1 MGGCS
6 MGSLS
11 QKFVNIVCFCLLAS
25 PVFAQEAS
33 TDTLPEVE
41 EIIVTGEIQQG
52 ALKSLEVKRDNTV
65 ISDALFG
72 ADLGELPD
80 LSIAESLER
89 MPGVT
94 SDRFKGGASEMSV
107 RGLGAFLSY
116 STFNGREITSGSDGR
131 QVNFGQ
137 FPSELVSGTIA
148 YKSQQA
154 SMVEGGVSGTIELL
168 GLKPIDYGKRR
179 VQIQGLF
186 GYNDYEARVD
196 GGEGLSQRYTA
207 SFVDSWDTDNGKWG
221 IAVGGQLR
229 DDTAPEDFFTTSS
242 SYRPCITQHAGG
254 SSVRNY
260 ASSNCSANDDDNVT
274 SAAVST
280 ELGVPFYLV
289 SNQYIWRA
297 MKTDA
302 DKDSFFATVQWQP
315 NDELDLTLDYQFSDR
330 FDSEERANLVL
341 ADGRRRITPIEIADN
356 GALMAWTGNTRIE
369 NQTVYRVREETFESI
384 GLNGSWSRDRLKISG
399 DVSFNKSE
407 RNQDE
412 LDMRIRR
419 NSRIDYTADRRG
431 TNVMN
436 FVIEPSQAFDLMDHS
451 VYDNG
456 TRARRRL
463 EDNTDEIFAIKI
475 DLDYELDDDFM
486 TRFKTGIRS
495 SSRQRVNDDGIDRTA
510 SSSCDSSSFCIQE
523 GGYLSEGAIAARRD
537 TFLVEDFFEGAD
549 TDFALTQWATWD
561 AVPLYNALTG
571 GGSAGL
577 FDPGQSTMSTHDT
590 DVTEDITAVYGQIDF
605 ATEMFGLPAS
615 GNLGVRIVNTKIE
628 SVGISS
634 DISTALT
641 APDNLAITMSGGTLA
656 GTETNSFTNVLP
668 SANVSL
674 ELREDMLLRFAAY
687 QAIARPDARLMSA
700 ALDLDDIDVD
710 PTQDGFSQRQ
720 TIAAMIQPQGNPQ
733 LEVLE
738 ATNFD
743 VSWEWYIS
751 DDSAVSVAAYHKDIK
766 AGLNAIVTEQLTLM
780 VDGAPSTFE
789 VSRFGNSD
797 DSSTLTGIEIAG
809 QHQFS
814 TLPPP
819 FNGLRIQGNINIADS
834 DYETPDPTTVGG
846 SAYPMRNFVD
856 PANIIGFSDHS
867 LNGEISWENKDVSLR
882 LAYKERTDYFKDYRQ
897 GALRYVS
904 DQGFLD
910 FQATYK
916 IDKTWQLRFQAL
928 NLMDEPN
935 IMNRPL
941 KNQVAEANYSGTRL
955 FFGVKGRF

>member
-1 MGGCS
+1 MGKLAQG
-6 MGSLS
+6 LAH
-11 QKFVNIVCFCLLAS
+11 VFCLTLLTTS
-25 PVFAQEAS
+25 VMAQEGSA
-33 TDTLPEVE
+33 DTVPEVE
-41 EIIVTGEIQQG
+41 EIIVTGAIQQG

-179 VQIQGLF
+179 IQIQGLF

-207 SFVDSWDTDNGKWG
+207 SFVDSWDTDSGKWG

-274 SAAVST
+274 SAAESLA
-280 ELGVPFYLV
+280 LGVPFYLV

-302 DKDSFFATVQWQP
+302 DKDSFFTTVQWQP

-330 FDSEERANLVL
+330 FDSEERANIVL

-356 GALMAWTGNTRIE
+356 GALMSWTGNTRIE
-369 NQTVYRVREETFESI
+369 NQTVYRVREESFESL
-384 GLNGSWSRDRLKISG
+384 GLNGSWSRDRIKVTG
-399 DVSFNKSE
+399 DISFNKSE

-419 NSRIDYTADRRG
+419 NSRVDYTADRRG
-431 TNVMN
+431 SNVMN
-436 FVIEPSQAFDLMDHS
+436 FVIDPAQVFDLMDHS

-463 EDNTDEIFAIKI
+463 EENTDEIFAMKI
-475 DLDYELDDDFM
+475 DLEYELDDDFM
-486 TRFKTGIRS
+486 THFKTGIRS

-537 TFLVEDFFEGAD
+537 TFLVKDFFEGAD

-571 GGSAGL
+571 GGAAGL

-605 ATEMFGLPAS
+605 ASEMFGLPAS
-615 GNLGVRIVNTKIE
+615 GNVGVRVVKTEIE

-641 APDNLAITMSGGTLA
+641 APDNLAITLSGGTLA

-668 SANVSL
+668 SVNVSL

-720 TIAAMIQPQGNPQ
+720 TIAGMIQPQGNPQ

-789 VSRFGNSD
+789 ISRFGNSD
-797 DSSTLTGIEIAG
+797 DSSTLTGIELAG

-834 DYETPDPTTVGG
+834 DYETPDPTAVGG

-904 DQGFLD
+904 DQGFLS

-928 NLMDEPN
+928 NLRDEPN